1 MEKVIK
7 RNGEI
12 VDYEG
17 LKIENAVYG
26 AFKEVHPNSE
36 EQDSTLIEMAVKVMV
51 EVKFSDVDAVSVE
64 DIQDAVEES
73 LMLLDKE
80 VAKAYIRY
88 RYKREVARSSY
99 DEQVLSLIKGE
110 NEYIKSE
117 NSNKNPTIVTT
128 QRDYIAGIGSKDIS
142 ERYILPKD
150 IVDAHKQGIIH
161 FHDMDYFIQ
170 PINNCCLSNMDDMLQ
185 NGTVMNEKLIER
197 SSRLVKR
204 TTVMTQLITAV
215 SSSQYGGQTVNLSAL
230 APFVRESYEKTKEK
244 YDKMP
249 GLTDAQREQYA
260 HEDTLKDIEDA
271 VQTFNY
277 QINSMS
283 TTNGQTPFISVF
295 MYINDKPGY
304 EKEMAALIKE
314 FFVQRMAGMKN
325 RNGVP
330 VTQEFPKLLYVLD
343 ENNIRPGSEYYDVT
357 ELAAKCVAK
366 RMQPDFISAKKM
378 REYKNGDI
386 YGCMGCRSFLSVDRF
401 TEKYGNIANAKNYDG
416 KPKYWGR
423 FNQGVVSINL
433 PDVAFSSNGDMDKF
447 WKLMDERTELCHKAL
462 KCRHERLEGTL
473 SDVAPILWQDGAF
486 ARLKPGEKID
496 ELLHHGYSTI
506 SLGYAGLYECVKY
519 MTGHSHSDRGI
530 GEEFGLKVMQFLN
543 DKCEKWKAEEDIDYS
558 PYGTPIE
565 STTDKFAHSL
575 KNRFGDDIFI
585 KLDGKDRN
593 YITNSYHVPVFE
605 HINPFEKLEIESKFQ
620 ALSTGGAVSYIE
632 AANLE
637 NNIEAVL
644 EVISFMYDHILY
656 AEINTKSDYCMK
668 CGYDKEIQIITDE
681 NGKLDWECPQCG
693 NRDHR
698 FMSVARR
705 TCGYIGA
712 NFWNQGRTDEI
723 NNRFVHLDC
732 HELGDVK

>member
-7 RNGEI
+7 RNGKI

-51 EVKFSDVDAVSVE
+51 EVKFSDVDAVNVE

-73 LMLLDKE
+73 LMLLDKD

-99 DEQVLSLIKGE
+99 DAQVLSLIKGE
-110 NEYIKSE
+110 NEYIKTE
-117 NSNKNPTIVTT
+117 NSNKNSTIVTT

-185 NGTVMNEKLIER
+185 NGTVMNGKLIER

-204 TTVMTQLITAV
+204 TTVMTQLITAI

-230 APFVRESYEKTKEK
+230 APFVRESYERTKEK
-244 YDKMP
+244 YNKML
-249 GLTDAQREQYA
+249 GLTDAQRERYA

-295 MYINDKPGY
+295 MNINDKPGY

-314 FFVQRMAGMKN
+314 FFVQRIAGMKN
-325 RNGVP
+325 REGVP

-343 ENNIRPGSEYYDVT
+343 ENNVRPGSEYYDVT

-378 REYKNGDI
+378 REYKNGDV

-401 TEKYGNIANAKNYDG
+401 TEKYGNIAHAKNYDG

-433 PDVAFSSNGDMDKF
+433 PDVAFSSGGNMDKF
-447 WKLMDERTELCHKAL
+447 WQIMDERTELCHKAL

-519 MTGHSHSDRGI
+519 MTGHSHSDHGC
-530 GEEFGLKVMQFLN
+530 GEEFGLKVMEYLN
-543 DKCEKWKAEEDIDYS
+543 EKCEKWKAEEDIDYS

-575 KNRFGDDIFI
+575 KKRFGDDIFV

-668 CGYDKEIQIITDE
+668 CGYDKEIKIITDE

>member
-73 LMLLDKE
+73 LMLLDKD

-433 PDVAFSSNGDMDKF
+433 PDVAFSSGGDMDKF
-447 WKLMDERTELCHKAL
+447 WQLMNERTELCHKAL

-506 SLGYAGLYECVKY
+506 SLGYAGLYECVKF

>member
-7 RNGEI
+7 RNGKI

-26 AFKEVHPNSE
+26 AFKEVYPNSE

-73 LMLLDKE
+73 LMLLDKD

-185 NGTVMNEKLIER
+185 NSTVMNGKLIER

-230 APFVRESYEKTKEK
+230 APFVRETYEKTKEK

-277 QINSMS
+277 QINTMS

-295 MYINDKPGY
+295 MNINDKPGY

-314 FFVQRMAGMKN
+314 FFVQRIAGMKN

-343 ENNIRPGSEYYDVT
+343 ENNVRPGSEYYDVT

-378 REYKNGDI
+378 REYKNGDV

-401 TEKYGNIANAKNYDG
+401 TEKYGNIARAKNYDG

-433 PDVAFSSNGDMDKF
+433 PDVAFSSEGDMDKF
-447 WKLMDERTELCHKAL
+447 WQLMDERTELCHKAL

-519 MTGHSHSDRGI
+519 MTGCSHSDHGL
-530 GEEFGLKVMQFLN
+530 GEEFGLKVMQYLN

-668 CGYDKEIQIITDE
+668 CGYDKEIKIITDE

-732 HELGDVK
+732 HELGETE

>member
-7 RNGEI
+7 RNGKI

-26 AFKEVHPNSE
+26 AFKEVYPNSE

-73 LMLLDKE
+73 LMLLDKD

-99 DEQVLSLIKGE
+99 DEQILSLIKGE

-117 NSNKNPTIVTT
+117 NSNKNSTIVTT

-142 ERYILPKD
+142 ERYILPRD

-185 NGTVMNEKLIER
+185 NGTVMNGKLIER

-204 TTVMTQLITAV
+204 TTVMTQLITAI

-230 APFVRESYEKTKEK
+230 APFVRESYERTKEK

-295 MYINDKPGY
+295 MNINDKPGY

-314 FFVQRMAGMKN
+314 FFVQRIAGMKN
-325 RNGVP
+325 REGVP

-343 ENNIRPGSEYYDVT
+343 ENNVRPGSEYYDVT

-378 REYKNGDI
+378 REYKNGDV
-386 YGCMGCRSFLSVDRF
+386 YGCMGCRSFLTVDRF

-433 PDVAFSSNGDMDKF
+433 PDVAFSSGGDMDKF
-447 WKLMDERTELCHKAL
+447 WQLMDERTELCHKAL

-519 MTGHSHSDRGI
+519 MTGHSHSDHGL
-530 GEEFGLKVMQFLN
+530 GEEFGLKVMQYLN
-543 DKCEKWKAEEDIDYS
+543 DKCNKWKEEEDIDYS

-668 CGYDKEIQIITDE
+668 CGYDKEIKIITDE

-732 HELGDVK
+732 HELGETE

>member
-7 RNGEI
+7 RNGKI

-26 AFKEVHPNSE
+26 AFKEVYPNSE
-36 EQDSTLIEMAVKVMV
+36 EQDSALIEMAVKVMV

-73 LMLLDKE
+73 LMLLDKK
-80 VAKAYIRY
+80 VARAYIQY
-88 RYKREVARSSY
+88 RSKRAIARDSF
-99 DEQVLSLIKGE
+99 DAQVLALLKGK
-110 NEYIKSE
+110 NEYLKSE
-117 NSNKNPTIVTT
+117 NSNKDCDIVTT
-128 QRDYIAGIGSKDIS
+128 QRDYLAGLVSKDIS
-142 ERYILPKD
+142 ERYLLPKD
-150 IVDAHKQGIIH
+150 ITDAHEAGIIH
-161 FHDMDYFIQ
+161 FHDMDYFAQ
-170 PINNCCLSNMDDMLQ
+170 PINNCCLSNMDDMLS
-185 NGTVMNEKLIER
+185 NGTVMNKKLIE
-197 SSRLVKR
+197 SSSKLMNR
-204 TTVMTQLITAV
+204 TTVMTQLITAI
-215 SSSQYGGQTVNLSAL
+215 SSSQYGGQTINLSAL
-230 APFVRESYEKTKEK
+230 SPYVRETHEHLKEK
-244 YDKMP
+244 YRSMGCLDEK
-249 GLTDAQREQYA
+249 GVEYYA
-260 HEDTLKDIEDA
+260 WKDMQKEIEDA

-295 MYINDKPGY
+295 MNINDKEGY
-304 EKEMAALIKE
+304 EEETAALIRE
-314 FFVQRMAGMKN
+314 FFKQRIEGMKN
-325 RNGVP
+325 EQGIP

-343 ENNIRPGSEYYDVT
+343 ENNVKPGSRYYDVT
-357 ELAAKCVAK
+357 QLAARCVSK

-378 REYKNGDI
+378 REYKNGDV
-386 YGCMGCRSFLSVDRF
+386 YGCMGCRSFLTVDRF

-433 PDVAFSSNGDMDKF
+433 PDVAFSSGGNIDKF
-447 WKLMDERTELCHKAL
+447 WQLMDERTELCHKAL

-473 SDVAPILWQDGAF
+473 SDVAPIMWQHGAF

-519 MTGHSHSDRGI
+519 MTGHSHSDHGI
-530 GEEFGLKVMQFLN
+530 GEEFGLKVMQYLS
-543 DKCEKWKAEEDIDYS
+543 DKCNKWKAEEDIDYS

-565 STTDKFAHSL
+565 STTDKFARGL
-575 KNRFGDDIFI
+575 KKRFGDDIFV

-605 HINPFEKLEIESKFQ
+605 RINPFEKLEIESKFQ

-668 CGYDKEIQIITDE
+668 CGYDKEIKIITDE

-732 HELGDVK
+732 HELGETK

>member
-36 EQDSTLIEMAVKVMV
+36 EQDSTLIEMAVQVMV

-433 PDVAFSSNGDMDKF
+433 PDVAFSSNGNMDKF

>member
-7 RNGEI
+7 RNGKI

-26 AFKEVHPNSE
+26 AFKEVYPNSE

-73 LMLLDKE
+73 LMLLDKD

-185 NGTVMNEKLIER
+185 NSTVMNGKLIER

-230 APFVRESYEKTKEK
+230 APFVRETYEKTKEK

-277 QINSMS
+277 QINTMS

-295 MYINDKPGY
+295 MNINDKPGY

-314 FFVQRMAGMKN
+314 FFVQRIAGMKN

-343 ENNIRPGSEYYDVT
+343 ENNARPGSEYYDVT

-378 REYKNGDI
+378 REYKNGDV

-401 TEKYGNIANAKNYDG
+401 TEKYGNIARAKNYDG

-433 PDVAFSSNGDMDKF
+433 PDVAFSSEGDMDKF
-447 WKLMDERTELCHKAL
+447 WQLMDERTELCHKAL

-519 MTGHSHSDRGI
+519 MTGCSHSDHGL
-530 GEEFGLKVMQFLN
+530 GEEFGLKVMQYLN

-668 CGYDKEIQIITDE
+668 CGYDKEIKIITDE

-732 HELGDVK
+732 HELGETE

>member
-36 EQDSTLIEMAVKVMV
+36 EQDSALIEMAVKVMV

-73 LMLLDKE
+73 LMLLDKD

-117 NSNKNPTIVTT
+117 NSNKNSTIVTT

-142 ERYILPKD
+142 ERYILPRD

-185 NGTVMNEKLIER
+185 NGTVMNGKLIER

-204 TTVMTQLITAV
+204 TTVMTQLITAI

-230 APFVRESYEKTKEK
+230 APFVRESYERTKEK
-244 YDKMP
+244 YDKIP
-249 GLTDAQREQYA
+249 ELTDAQREQYA

-295 MYINDKPGY
+295 MNINDKPGY

-314 FFVQRMAGMKN
+314 FFVQRIAGMKN
-325 RNGVP
+325 REGVP

-343 ENNIRPGSEYYDVT
+343 ENNVRPGSEYYDVT